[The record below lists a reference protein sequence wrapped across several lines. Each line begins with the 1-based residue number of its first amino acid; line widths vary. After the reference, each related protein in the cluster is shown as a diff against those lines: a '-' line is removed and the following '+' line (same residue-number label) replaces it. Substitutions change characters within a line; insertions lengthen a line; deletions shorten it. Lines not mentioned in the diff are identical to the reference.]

1 MIKCFKNIILFI
13 LILVNCEYYD
23 NYNNYD
29 YIYDN
34 GYFVINRCQIIS
46 PYNYKDCIKAFTNY
60 KNKPNEYCCFYKIK
74 TEDICECGCIYLED
88 YDYRNIVREIDN
100 FEENIV
106 LYCEGNN
113 YKNYFIINMILIFII
128 FI

>member
-34 GYFVINRCQIIS
+34 GYSVIDRCQNIS
-46 PYNYKDCIKAFTNY
+46 PYNYKDCIKALLIT
-60 KNKPNEYCCFYKIK
+60 KINQM
-74 TEDICECGCIYLED
+74 DI
-88 YDYRNIVREIDN
+88 V
-100 FEENIV
+100 V
-106 LYCEGNN
+106 
-113 YKNYFIINMILIFII
+113 FIK
-128 FI
+128 